1 MPILLII
8 VFVAVVIVGFII
20 FKKITNRSKKCP
32 FCGEKYDSSCIQK
45 YRQHGQPHKG
55 VTEYFTDVDVVLL
68 CKKCGKENKTQV
80 TLKTPVG
87 VELTEDELY
96 YHFDK

>member
-32 FCGEKYDSSCIQK
+32 
-45 YRQHGQPHKG
+45 
-55 VTEYFTDVDVVLL
+55 
-68 CKKCGKENKTQV
+68 
-80 TLKTPVG
+80 LKIMLIRLP
-87 VELTEDELY
+87 LDNILI
-96 YHFDK
+96 K